1 MAETGIFDEEL
12 SKERKSEIALQLIK
26 YLIRTKMTFND
37 WATVERKIGNL
48 VKEREL
54 EAKNISKDELME
66 FGDIIVREV
75 FEELKNH

>member
-48 VKEREL
+48 IKEREL